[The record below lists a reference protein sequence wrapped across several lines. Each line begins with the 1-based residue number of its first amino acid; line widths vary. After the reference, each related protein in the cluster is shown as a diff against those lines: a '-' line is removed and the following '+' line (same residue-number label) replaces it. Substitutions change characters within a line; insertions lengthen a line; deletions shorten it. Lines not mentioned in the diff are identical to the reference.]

1 MKQEQKNNFL
11 GAWLVK
17 EGVISQQ
24 QLDEA
29 LKDQSF
35 KGQKGLLGRI
45 LVQKGYCTD
54 EDISRVI
61 AKRAGIP
68 FISLENYDIDAAAVS
83 TVAAD
88 AIKRYRALPI
98 GFDRD
103 RLVVAIQHPNDIV
116 ALDDLR
122 ILTGY
127 DIKPVVV
134 PDSELDAAIDKY
146 TRAGMG
152 FEQEG
157 EEESQAEEPVFD
169 RQADVGDRPAVQL
182 ANMILAQAV
191 SAKASDV
198 HIEPFEKHLRIR
210 FRIDGV
216 LHDVLQPPKKLHPS
230 LVSRIKVMAN
240 MDIAER
246 RVPQDGRMS
255 LKIEG
260 RNIDIRVASLP
271 GSFGERLTLRLL
283 DRSGSIIGLE
293 KLGLAPAILNKYR
306 NQLKIPYGLIL
317 VTGPTGSGK
326 STTMYASLATIDTL
340 AKNVITVEDP
350 VEYRIDG
357 ISQIQVNP
365 KAGLTFATGLRSIL
379 RNDPDI
385 IMVGEIRDRE
395 TATIAVESAL
405 TGHLV
410 LATLHTNDAPGAI
423 SRLLEMGIEPYL
435 IASSLACVLA
445 QRLAR
450 VLCPHC
456 KKEYY
461 ASREEIKSS
470 LEDFPL
476 ADGEAGLKLYRP
488 GSCIRC
494 SNTGYRGRVGVYELL
509 TVSEK
514 IQRLALEKRS
524 AAEIKK
530 IAVAEGM
537 ITLRQDGFQKVKQGV
552 TSLEEILRVVV

>member
-1 MKQEQKNNFL
+1 MKQNQKSNFL
-11 GAWLVK
+11 GTWLVI
-17 EGVISQQ
+17 EGIITQE
-24 QLDEA
+24 QLEEA
-29 LKDQSF
+29 LNNQDF
-35 KGQKGLLGRI
+35 KGRKGLLGNK
-45 LVQKGYCTD
+45 LVQMGFCTD
-54 EDISRVI
+54 EDISRIV

-68 FISLENYDIDAAAVS
+68 FILLGDYNIDAAAVS
-83 TVAAD
+83 TLAMD
-88 AIKRYRALPI
+88 AVKRYRALPI
-98 GFDRD
+98 GFDKD
-103 RLVVAIQHPNDIV
+103 KLVVAIQHPNDIV

-127 DIKPVVV
+127 DITPVVV
-134 PDSELDAAIDKY
+134 PDSELEAAIDKF

-152 FEQEG
+152 FEK
-157 EEESQAEEPVFD
+157 ESENETQAEEPVFEQQD
-169 RQADVGDRPAVQL
+169 SIGDKPAVHL
-182 ANMILAQAV
+182 ANLILSQAV

-198 HIEPFEKHLRIR
+198 HIEPFEKQLRIR

-216 LHDVLQPPKKLHPS
+216 LHDVMQPPKKLHPS

-260 RNIDIRVASLP
+260 RNIDIRVATLP
-271 GSFGERLTLRLL
+271 SSFGERLTLRLL
-283 DRSGSIIGLE
+283 DRSGSIISLE
-293 KLGLAPAILNKYR
+293 KLGLTPVILKKYL
-306 NQLKIPYGLIL
+306 NQLKIPYGFIL

-326 STTMYASLATIDTL
+326 STTLYASLATIDKVE
-340 AKNVITVEDP
+340 KNVITVEDP

-357 ISQIQVNP
+357 ISQIQINP

-385 IMVGEIRDRE
+385 IMVGEIRDKE
-395 TATIAVESAL
+395 TATITVESAL

-423 SRLLEMGIEPYL
+423 SRLLEMDIEPYL

-450 VLCPHC
+450 VLCPSC

-461 ASREEIKSS
+461 ISRDEIKTI
-470 LEDFPL
+470 EDFPL
-476 ADGEAGLKLYRP
+476 DDNETRVKLYRP
-488 GSCIRC
+488 GSCIKC

-514 IQRLALEKRS
+514 IQRMSLEKRS
-524 AAEIKK
+524 AAEIREV
-530 IAVAEGM
+530 AVTEGM
-537 ITLRQDGFQKVKQGV
+537 VTLRQDGLTKVKQGI